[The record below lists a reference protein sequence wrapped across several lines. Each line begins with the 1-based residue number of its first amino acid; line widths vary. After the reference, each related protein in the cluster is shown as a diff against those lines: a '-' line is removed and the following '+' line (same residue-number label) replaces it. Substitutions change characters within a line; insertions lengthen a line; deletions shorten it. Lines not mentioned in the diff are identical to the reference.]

1 MDLNLKEKV
10 AIVTGAGRGIG
21 RAIALTLGK
30 EGASVVVN
38 DIDLTAAKEVSK
50 DISSLGSRSLAVKAD
65 VTDYNQ
71 VNMMFSQTL
80 DDFGKV
86 DILVNNAG
94 VAYDAGGPIGRK
106 LFENSL
112 PEEWDKEI
120 DLILYGTMNCIKAVL
135 GYMIKQK
142 SGRIVNIASDL
153 GRSNTYVKGV
163 SVYSAAKGG
172 VIALTKSIAVE
183 VAAYGITV
191 NAVCPG
197 LVRTTRASQG
207 DEFYNENEKRAAG
220 TIPLGRVGEPDVIAK
235 LAIFLSSDVACWI
248 TGQSYSVN
256 GGRLMI

>member
-1 MDLNLKEKV
+1 MDLNLREKV

-21 RAIALTLGK
+21 RAIALTFAK
-30 EGASVVVN
+30 EGAYVVVN

-94 VAYDAGGPIGRK
+94 IVYDAGGPISKK

-112 PEEWDKEI
+112 PEEWHREI
-120 DLILYGTMNCIKAVL
+120 NLILYGTLNCIKSAI
-135 GYMIKQK
+135 GHMIRQK

-153 GRSNTYVKGV
+153 GRTNTGVKGA
-163 SVYSAAKGG
+163 SIYSAAKGG
-172 VIALTKSIAVE
+172 VIALTKSIATE
-183 VAAYGITV
+183 VATYGITM
-191 NAVCPG
+191 NTVCPG

-207 DEFYNENEKRAAG
+207 DEYFKDNEKKALEA
-220 TIPLGRVGEPDVIAK
+220 IPLGRVGEPDDIAK
-235 LAIFLSSDVACWI
+235 LVVFLSSDVAGWI

-256 GGRLMI
+256 GGRVMI